1 MKVLGTTLEEIPWA
15 ISIILY
21 KVRKV
26 MVLEDSDPTH
36 KVTVSVANFADL
48 PKILL
53 RKFFLPVGGG
63 NTVSFTSTWKREAF
77 GMCSALFLGGYL
89 GASSC
94 EYQSFRE
101 TPGTIGNCV

>member
-36 KVTVSVANFADL
+36 KVSVSVL
-48 PKILL
+48 PTLYVELPRVLL
-53 RKFFLPVGGG
+53 PI
-63 NTVSFTSTWKREAF
+63 W
-77 GMCSALFLGGYL
+77 
-89 GASSC
+89 
-94 EYQSFRE
+94 
-101 TPGTIGNCV
+101 

>member
-36 KVTVSVANFADL
+36 KVRVSGINFIQL
-48 PKILL
+48 PKKL
-53 RKFFLPVGGG
+53 
-63 NTVSFTSTWKREAF
+63 
-77 GMCSALFLGGYL
+77 
-89 GASSC
+89 
-94 EYQSFRE
+94 
-101 TPGTIGNCV
+101 

>member
-53 RKFFLPVGGG
+53 PI
-63 NTVSFTSTWKREAF
+63 W
-77 GMCSALFLGGYL
+77 
-89 GASSC
+89 
-94 EYQSFRE
+94 
-101 TPGTIGNCV
+101 